1 MKGHGKKRC
10 VGSLLLVVTLFLCGC
25 NAGNKLADGQTKTE
39 SSVTEETYF
48 DFLDETNLAWE
59 DNALDDLRAVI
70 NLPLPQGK
78 ATDGERSVGRGIQLR
93 ENGCICCMTHRY
105 DNSAKNWTEIHEISK
120 DGNEISHAFE
130 PDREKGFGFYDKI
143 GIVSGGE
150 GYVTYGGSLEQQSN
164 GGSGGGQSGFVDYV
178 FYDLDKDFQE
188 VRAVQVERELR
199 GNLSDLMK
207 DAEGNYHVCCYQNG
221 LPAYVVISSDGKI
234 IFREIKDG
242 ILSLCAYGGGRVAV
256 CEKKHVLNTY
266 DRRFYEADL
275 KKGETRELAVSRDET
290 VRTKMTDP
298 RKTVSAATPVDEY
311 RLIWSSA
318 DGLCLYDAREG
329 ETRILYEWSRHGFA
343 NGAIDLAV
351 GADGSVGAL
360 CDIDGDRSYLLLET
374 TGEKKEIP
382 TITFAVAP
390 NNLLRYQ
397 KAVTFFNKRYPGYG
411 VSMRD
416 DWDETSLLTQLG
428 AGEGPVLVDT
438 DLTGFEE
445 LEKLWQSL
453 DGFLEQT
460 RLADELLPAVLEF
473 GKIGDTTYGISV
485 DYDIHTMLVFDQ
497 ALKDWTYEE
506 WLSALEGREGAAF
519 TYGWLNNPSDKRK
532 DFFEILENGL
542 NNTYY
547 LDAETGET
555 IFGTKEFERVVRL
568 AEKAKKCP
576 AWDDGKAL
584 LQGKV
589 VCEIQYLYGLWQVL
603 GLRRRTES
611 DGVSIIGYPGKDGGR
626 NLLVAKSP
634 VCLRSTAT
642 DEEKKIAYT
651 FLKVLL
657 SDQEATDRALPLR
670 WSEVDGIFE
679 NYGEAIE
686 DSKVVGTYNPNEM
699 PELEEG
705 DREFF
710 LELLANSMPKK
721 SFPMAL
727 KRMFN
732 EEIDNYLNGEIDGK
746 VLAEHLKNRTWLYL
760 EEQK

>member
-1 MKGHGKKRC
+1 MKGHGIKRR
-10 VGSLLLVVTLFLCGC
+10 VGSLLLAVTLLLCGC
-25 NAGNKLADGQTKTE
+25 NAGNKPVDVQTKTE
-39 SSVTEETYF
+39 SSVTEEACF

-59 DNALDDLRAVI
+59 DNALDDLHAVI

-78 ATDGERSVGRGIQLR
+78 AADGEQSVGRSIQLR
-93 ENGCICCMTHRY
+93 EKGCICRVTHRY
-105 DNSAKNWTEIHEISK
+105 DNSAKNWTEIHEIAM
-120 DGNEISHAFE
+120 DGNEISHMFE
-130 PDREKGFGFYDKI
+130 LDREKGFGFYNKI

-150 GYVTYGGSLEQQSN
+150 GYVTYGSSLEQQS
-164 GGSGGGQSGFVDYV
+164 GGGQSVPVDYV
-178 FYDLDKDFQE
+178 FYDLDKEFQE
-188 VRAVQVERELR
+188 IRAVQVEREMR

-221 LPAYVVISSDGKI
+221 LPAYAVISSEGKI
-234 IFREIKDG
+234 IFREIMDG

-256 CEKKHVLNTY
+256 CVKKQVLNTF

-343 NGAIDLAV
+343 NGAIDLEV

-360 CDIDGDRSYLLLET
+360 CDIDGVRSYLLLET

-411 VSMRD
+411 VIIRD

-497 ALKDWTYEE
+497 ALNDWTYEE

-542 NNTYY
+542 NNAYY

-555 IFGTKEFERVVRL
+555 IFGTKEFERVVKL
-568 AEKAKKCP
+568 TKKAKKCP

-589 VCEIQYLYGLWQVL
+589 VCEIQYLYGLCNVL
-603 GLRRRTES
+603 GVRRRMEK
-611 DGVSIIGYPGKDGGR
+611 DGVMPVGFPTKDGGR
-626 NLLVAKSP
+626 NLLAAQSP
-634 VCLRSTAT
+634 ICIRSTAT

-657 SDQEATDRALPLR
+657 SEQETSSRDFPLR
-670 WSEVDGIFE
+670 WNELDAMFE
-679 NYGEAIE
+679 NYKEAIE

-710 LELLANSMPKK
+710 EELLSNSVPKK
-721 SFPMAL
+721 SFPIAL
-727 KRMFN
+727 KKMFD
-732 EEIDNYLNGEIDGK
+732 EEIDNYLKGEIDGK
-746 VLAEHLKNRTWLYL
+746 ALAEHLKSRTWLYL